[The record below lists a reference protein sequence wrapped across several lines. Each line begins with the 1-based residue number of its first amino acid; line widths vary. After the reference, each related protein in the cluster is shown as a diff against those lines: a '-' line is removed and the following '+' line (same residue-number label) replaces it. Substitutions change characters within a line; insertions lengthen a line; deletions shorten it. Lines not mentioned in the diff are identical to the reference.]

1 LAHPASVDSL
11 PTSANQEDHVS
22 MATFAARRL
31 ADMAENTGT
40 ILAIELLA
48 AAQGLEHHRPLQ
60 STAAVEAVHQSVR
73 ALSPALTVDRSLA
86 PDMAAVHEWLLG
98 GGPQK
103 AVQAVASGALVQ
115 ALGRLSS
122 LRS

>member
-1 LAHPASVDSL
+1 
-11 PTSANQEDHVS
+11 
-22 MATFAARRL
+22 
-31 ADMAENTGT
+31 
-40 ILAIELLA
+40 
-48 AAQGLEHHRPLQ
+48 
-60 STAAVEAVHQSVR
+60 VHQSVR